1 MLSHLGSPNT
11 IFYRKKY
18 YLRTMTWQEISLLLG
33 IGAVAGI
40 LSGFV
45 GVGGGIVIV
54 PSLIY
59 VMGLSQF
66 QAQGTSL
73 FILAMPVVAL
83 ALFNYA
89 QSGNVQW
96 RFGLIVAA
104 AFVVG
109 GYVGS
114 KLALRL
120 PEAWV
125 KLIFGAIMAYV
136 AFKMLW
142 SGYQGI
148 SNHES

>member
-1 MLSHLGSPNT
+1 MNFSPLTFASPVVIIHL
-11 IFYRKKY
+11 
-18 YLRTMTWQEISLLLG
+18 
-33 IGAVAGI
+33 
-40 LSGFV
+40 
-45 GVGGGIVIV
+45 
-54 PSLIY
+54 
-59 VMGLSQF
+59 
-66 QAQGTSL
+66 
-73 FILAMPVVAL
+73 ILAL
-83 ALFNYA
+83 
-89 QSGNVQW
+89 
-96 RFGLIVAA
+96 A